1 MTNPTALPT
10 VALLAGAVAGVW
22 LPMPLFGVRVVVVV
36 VWALALAVV
45 SLRAGPVPVTVVL
58 VVGFTTSGLLLGATR
73 YATAL
78 ETPLARWFADQR
90 GADTGRVG
98 PVLLEGRLRA
108 DAMPTDY
115 GVALRLRVA
124 RIGRTGAMRTTS
136 GGVRLSVGGRLWSGR
151 AAAWSA
157 GRIVRVYATLRPPAA
172 YRNPGVADQAR
183 RQAMRGT
190 ALVGSVKS
198 GLLVEVVRR
207 GSAPAERAATARA
220 MVRRVIG
227 RAVGRHGVR
236 SAAIVTAVLIGDRT
250 GLDEETTRRLQEGGT
265 YHVIAIS
272 GGNIV
277 ILAGCLLLLGRSAGV
292 RPRRLAG
299 GVILLLVAYAY
310 LVGHEASV
318 ARATT
323 AAVIVLGAGLLDHR
337 TPPVN
342 VLAVSAIGIV
352 LVSPLAVFD
361 PGFLLTFGAT
371 LGIVLGV
378 SRVVDSLSRL
388 PARWV
393 DPLPRWVTP
402 PLTLLAATVCA
413 EAALMPI
420 GAALFS
426 RVSLAGLVLNF
437 VAIPMMTVTQLAGLA
452 ALPLA
457 AVHPSL
463 ASMAGYVAHLA
474 ATGIVESTRL
484 LDVCPWL
491 VFRVPAPATPVLV
504 IYYGALL
511 LLLWTGGSARARTAA
526 KALLAV
532 AAIWIVSAP
541 SRPAL
546 RGRPPAGWMRVSFL
560 DVGQADATL
569 VQAPGGR
576 SLLVDGGGSFS
587 SRSDIGSRVVAPALW
602 ALGVRRLDAVVLT
615 HGDPDHIG
623 GLGAVLHD
631 FAPREVWEGVPV
643 PGHRQLD
650 ALAVS
655 ADAIGA
661 RWRRVVGGDRFDLGG
676 VSIVVVH
683 PPPPDW
689 ERVRVRNDDSI
700 VLDVRFGDVA
710 VLLPGDIGREV
721 EGRVAG
727 ALEPV
732 AFRIVKVPHHGSA
745 GSSSPDLVDAT
756 DPCVAV
762 VSAGSANPFGHPA
775 PEVVRRYLDAG
786 ALVLETGREGAVIV
800 ETDGRQVR
808 VRTADGR
815 LLGYAVG
822 RRRCGHHESVA
833 QGSGL
838 ATPEHV
844 LRRDLSSRQAP

>member
-1 MTNPTALPT
+1 MTNPTALAA
-10 VALLAGAVAGVW
+10 VALLVGVVAGVW
-22 LPMPLFGVRVVVVV
+22 LPLPLGGVRVVIVV
-36 VWALALAVV
+36 VWALAVAAVGRRV
-45 SLRAGPVPVTVVL
+45 RPVLVTVVF
-58 VVGFTTSGLLLGATR
+58 VAGFTTGGLLLGATR
-73 YATAL
+73 HAAAL
-78 ETPLARWFADQR
+78 ETPLARWFADQP

-108 DAMPTDY
+108 DATATDY
-115 GVALRLRVA
+115 GVVLRLTVA
-124 RIGRTGAMRTTS
+124 RVGRTGAMRTTS
-136 GGVRLSVGGRLWSGR
+136 GGVRLSVSGRRWSGR
-151 AAAWSA
+151 AAGWRA
-157 GRIVRVYATLRPPAA
+157 GRVVRVYATLRPPAA

-190 ALVGSVKS
+190 ALLGSVKS

-207 GSAPAERAATARA
+207 GSAPAELAATVRA
-220 MVRRVIG
+220 MVRRGIG

-299 GVILLLVAYAY
+299 AVIALLVAYAY

-318 ARATT
+318 ARATA

-342 VLAVSAIGIV
+342 VLAVAAIGIV

-378 SRVVDSLSRL
+378 SRVADALGRL

-393 DPLPRWVTP
+393 DPPPRWVAP
-402 PLTLLAATVCA
+402 PLTLLAATLCA

-420 GAALFS
+420 GAALFA

-457 AVHPSL
+457 ALHPSL
-463 ASMAGYVAHLA
+463 ASIAGYVAHLA
-474 ATGIVESTRL
+474 ATGLVESTRL

-491 VFRVPAPATPVLV
+491 VFRVPAPAGPVLV
-504 IYYGALL
+504 LYYGALMR
-511 LLLWTGGSARARTAA
+511 LLWTGGSARARAA
-526 KALLAV
+526 ATTLLAV

-576 SLLVDGGGSFS
+576 SLLVDAGGSLGA
-587 SRSDIGSRVVAPALW
+587 RSDIGSRVVAPALW
-602 ALGVRRLDAVVLT
+602 ALGVRRLDVAALT

-623 GLGAVLHD
+623 GMDAVLGD
-631 FAPREVWEGVPV
+631 FAPREVWEGVPL
-643 PGHRQLD
+643 PGYPPLD
-650 ALAVS
+650 AVRRV
-655 ADAIGA
+655 ADGIGA
-661 RWRRVVGGDRFDLGG
+661 RWRRVTAGDRFDLGG

-683 PPPPDW
+683 PPTPDW
-689 ERVRVRNDDSI
+689 ERVKVRNDDSV
-700 VLDVRFGDVA
+700 VLDVRYGNVG
-710 VLLPGDIGREV
+710 VLLPGDIGRE
-721 EGRVAG
+721 
-727 ALEPV
+727 
-732 AFRIVKVPHHGSA
+732 
-745 GSSSPDLVDAT
+745 
-756 DPCVAV
+756 
-762 VSAGSANPFGHPA
+762 
-775 PEVVRRYLDAG
+775 
-786 ALVLETGREGAVIV
+786 GAVTV

-808 VRTADGR
+808 VRTEA
-815 LLGYAVG
+815 G
-822 RRRCGHHESVA
+822 RRFRYQVGHPRC
-833 QGSGL
+833 
-838 ATPEHV
+838 EHT
-844 LRRDLSSRQAP
+844 SSP

>member
-22 LPMPLFGVRVVVVV
+22 LPMPLCGVRVVVVV

-157 GRIVRVYATLRPPAA
+157 RAHRACLRDAPSAGGLPQPGRGRPSAAAGDAGDRVG
-172 YRNPGVADQAR
+172 GV
-183 RQAMRGT
+183 G
-190 ALVGSVKS
+190 
-198 GLLVEVVRR
+198 E
-207 GSAPAERAATARA
+207 ERAA
-220 MVRRVIG
+220 RRG
-227 RAVGRHGVR
+227 RAARFGAGGACRDCARDG
-236 SAAIVTAVLIGDRT
+236 SAGDRA
-250 GLDEETTRRLQEGGT
+250 GGRSPRRPVGGDR
-265 YHVIAIS
+265 HRCAHRRPHRS
-272 GGNIV
+272 RRGDHAPAAGGRD
-277 ILAGCLLLLGRSAGV
+277 LSRHRHLGRQHRDPPRGACCCSAG
-292 RPRRLAG
+292 RPVYAPAG
-299 GVILLLVAYAY
+299 WPAGSSCCWSPMPTWSATRHRWR
-310 LVGHEASV
+310 G
-318 ARATT
+318 ATT

-587 SRSDIGSRVVAPALW
+587 SRSR
-602 ALGVRRLDAVVLT
+602 
-615 HGDPDHIG
+615 H
-623 GLGAVLHD
+623 
-631 FAPREVWEGVPV
+631 
-643 PGHRQLD
+643 
-650 ALAVS
+650 
-655 ADAIGA
+655 
-661 RWRRVVGGDRFDLGG
+661 
-676 VSIVVVH
+676 
-683 PPPPDW
+683 
-689 ERVRVRNDDSI
+689 
-700 VLDVRFGDVA
+700 
-710 VLLPGDIGREV
+710 
-721 EGRVAG
+721 RVARG
-727 ALEPV
+727 RPRTV
-732 AFRIVKVPHHGSA
+732 GPGSA
-745 GSSSPDLVDAT
+745 A
-756 DPCVAV
+756 A
-762 VSAGSANPFGHPA
+762 
-775 PEVVRRYLDAG
+775 
-786 ALVLETGREGAVIV
+786 
-800 ETDGRQVR
+800 
-808 VRTADGR
+808 
-815 LLGYAVG
+815 
-822 RRRCGHHESVA
+822 RCGGA
-833 QGSGL
+833 Y
-838 ATPEHV
+838 P
-844 LRRDLSSRQAP
+844 R